1 MKFLR
6 FFLCLIFVLASDAR
20 SETPI
25 HVPLINP
32 ADTENLPESFQDAT
46 LFNRR
51 PFITSYWT
59 RSPAI
64 RVCKASGVTVQRAER
79 AADFWRR
86 LGYSFGEIFLD
97 DGSSVCRSGGLPGEI
112 IILLVNANVPMGDN
126 IALTKTYYYTD
137 SRHII
142 RSQIYINSYSAD
154 KERVLEH
161 EIGHALGWMHYNR
174 SYHIMHREY
183 RRGGHTSSGLR
194 YSEYLSQSERIN
206 Q

>member
-1 MKFLR
+1 L
-6 FFLCLIFVLASDAR
+6 FFSGEVR

-25 HVPLINP
+25 HIPLINP
-32 ADTENLPESFQDAT
+32 EDTEALPARVQDAA

-59 RSPAI
+59 IPPSI
-64 RVCKASGVTVQRAER
+64 RICQSSGVTEER
-79 AADFWRR
+79 LESAANFWRR
-86 LGYSFGEIFLD
+86 LGYTIGNVFVDE
-97 DGSSVCRSGGLPGEI
+97 GSSACMSGGLTGEI
-112 IILLVNANVPMGDN
+112 TILLVNADVPMGDN
-126 IALTKTYYYTD
+126 IALTKTYYYTS
-137 SRHII
+137 SRQII
-142 RSQIYINSYSAD
+142 RSQIYINSYAAD

-183 RRGGHTSSGLR
+183 RRGGHNITGLR

-206 Q
+206 QQDD